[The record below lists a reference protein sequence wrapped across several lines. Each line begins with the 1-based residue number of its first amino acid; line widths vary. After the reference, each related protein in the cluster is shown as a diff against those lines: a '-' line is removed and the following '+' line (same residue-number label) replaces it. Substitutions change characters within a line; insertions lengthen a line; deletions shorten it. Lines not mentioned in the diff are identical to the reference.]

1 MQTSTQPS
9 EQSSPAAIVQS
20 WVDDAV
26 SDGETDAYTGKRR
39 WPRVKWQVPVT
50 IEARTGGAK
59 QECRYATSRDVSPG
73 GIGVWC
79 SQPVTDGT
87 IVRLSVADGE
97 EYVDARVQQCTETV
111 GGYIVGLEFLPSDKP
126 N

>member
-9 EQSSPAAIVQS
+9 EQWSPAAIVQS

-26 SDGETDAYTGKRR
+26 SDGESDAYTGKRR
-39 WPRVKWQVPVT
+39 WPRVKWQVPVM
-50 IEARTGGAK
+50 IETCAGGDK

-87 IVRLSVADGE
+87 LVRLSVADGE

-111 GGYIVGLEFLPSDKP
+111 GGYIVGLEFVSSDEP